1 MHPVTVAVSLCHEEE
16 IQTKRHYHQLA
27 PEICREF
34 LFPITLLKLRGQF
47 IKDGEAEEQHEPQQS
62 FSFCRRAVTTK
73 GDDLEDEAI
82 DILLRRW
89 TTVLRR
95 IKSRWILAVQT
106 DHETMTNMKTEFM
119 VLWDGFSTDPNV
131 RVMVLAATNRP
142 SELDEAILRRLPQA
156 FEIGMPDRKDK
167 AEILK
172 VGLKGERV
180 KPDIDYDHVARLC
193 EGYTR

>member
-1 MHPVTVAVSLCHEEE
+1 MSFLATSKKTQVAAGEYCG
-16 IQTKRHYHQLA
+16 
-27 PEICREF
+27 
-34 LFPITLLKLRGQF
+34 LRGSREPDEVEAAISGISKLLVSQF
-47 IKDGEAEEQHEPQQS
+47 INLQS
-62 FSFCRRAVTTK
+62 GFQDKT
-73 GDDLEDEAI
+73 I
-82 DILLRRW
+82 H
-89 TTVLRR
+89 
-95 IKSRWILAVQT
+95 LAVQT

-180 KPDIDYDHVARLC
+180 EPDIDYDHVARLC